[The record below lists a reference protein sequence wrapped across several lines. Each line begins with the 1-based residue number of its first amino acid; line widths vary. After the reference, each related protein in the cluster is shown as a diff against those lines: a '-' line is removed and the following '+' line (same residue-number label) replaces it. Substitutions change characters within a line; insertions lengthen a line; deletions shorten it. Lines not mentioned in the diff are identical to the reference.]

1 LLCLCFFLWAAV
13 FAFAQDGG
21 IIDSIEQ
28 ILKTAKEDK
37 TKVDL
42 LNDLAWEYKMKDA
55 EKARALLN
63 NAITLADKLAYAKGK
78 GQAYNNLGVVETIHG
93 SKAKAIDYY
102 TEALHIRESLK
113 DQKGLASLY
122 NNIGNLYAEQDS
134 FPLAIENLKQSLEL
148 RKVLQDTPRIA
159 RVYYNLADTYEDWGD
174 YSAALD
180 NAFAYREWSAYTGD
194 PYELL
199 NAANLMGNILSELE
213 RWEEAGIYKKQAM
226 EMAFGLN
233 DNWEIAIA
241 SNNMANYKDDLGEK
255 AYDKKAYDKAR
266 TYYLEAMDLH
276 QKALALRLNEGDESS
291 ISASYNNLGV
301 VYKNYGSLY
310 EAVQKQDSATYFYEL
325 ALNYLNRALEIR
337 LKEQDAKGI
346 CEVYNGIGDVKRRQG
361 KFKEALLYAQQYLA
375 IAKDIKDGKF
385 EQNAYKDLSK
395 VYTELG
401 DYKSA
406 LEYQK
411 LYDELRYKRLNEE
424 RVRINIKR
432 EALYGDFNK
441 QLEIERKEAE
451 LKQAAIKQRALIG
464 GGIALLVLAL
474 LLYNQNRIKSH
485 NNKMLKEKNDI
496 IENERQKS
504 ERLLLNILPAATAAE
519 LKVYGKTKAR
529 HYESVTV
536 LFTDFKYFTQ
546 ATEQLTADELVSLL
560 DEYYCAFDEI
570 ISQYGIEKIKTI
582 GDAYMCAAGLPE
594 PSDTHATDM
603 VRAALA
609 MQNKMEVIN
618 QHRKAAG
625 QAVLEMRIGM
635 HTGAVIAGVVGSK
648 KFAYDI
654 WGDTVNV
661 AARMEAAGEVG
672 KVNISAVTYGW
683 VKTEFACQY
692 RGQLAAKNK
701 GEMDMYFVEEKR
713 GEGTGKII
721 SVKAAN
727 Q

>member
-1 LLCLCFFLWAAV
+1 
-13 FAFAQDGG
+13 
-21 IIDSIEQ
+21 
-28 ILKTAKEDK
+28 
-37 TKVDL
+37 
-42 LNDLAWEYKMKDA
+42 MKDS
-55 EKARALLN
+55 EKARAILN

-93 SKAKAIDYY
+93 SKSKAIQYY
-102 TEALHIRESLK
+102 TEALRIRELLK
-113 DQKGLASLY
+113 DQKGVASLY

-134 FPLAIENLKQSLEL
+134 FPLAITNLKQSLAL

-194 PYELL
+194 AYELL
-199 NAANLMGNILSELE
+199 NAYNLMGNILSELE
-213 RWEEAGIYKKQAM
+213 RLEEAGAYKTQAM
-226 EMAFGLN
+226 ELALELK
-233 DNWEIAIA
+233 DNGEIAIA
-241 SNNMANYKDDLGEK
+241 YNNMANYKDDLGEK
-255 AYDKKAYDKAR
+255 AYKEGTYDKAR
-266 TYYLEAMDLH
+266 SYYLEAMDLH

-310 EAVQKQDSATYFYEL
+310 EAEEKQDSATYCYEL
-325 ALNYLNRALEIR
+325 ALNYLNQALEIR
-337 LKEQDAKGI
+337 LKDEDAKGI

-361 KFKEALLYAQQYLA
+361 KLKEALFYAHQYLT
-375 IAKDIKDGKF
+375 IAKNIKDGKY
-385 EQNAYKDLSK
+385 EQDAYKDLSK
-395 VYTELG
+395 AYSELG
-401 DYKSA
+401 EYKSA

-424 RVRINIKR
+424 HVRTNIKR

-451 LKQAAIKQRALIG
+451 LKRAAIEQRALIG
-464 GGIALLVLAL
+464 GGIALLALAL
-474 LLYNQNRIKSH
+474 LLYNQNRIKSQ
-485 NNKMLKEKNDI
+485 NNKTLKEKNDI
-496 IENERQKS
+496 IESERQKS

-519 LKVYGKTKAR
+519 LKVNGKTKAR

-570 ISQYGIEKIKTI
+570 ISQHGIEKIKTI

-594 PSDTHATDM
+594 PSDIHATEM

-609 MQNKMEVIN
+609 MQNRMAAIN
-618 QHRKAAG
+618 QHRTMAG
-625 QAVLEMRIGM
+625 QAILEMRIGM
-635 HTGAVIAGVVGSK
+635 HTGPVIAGVVGSK

-672 KVNISAVTYGW
+672 KVNISAATYAL
-683 VKTEFACQY
+683 VNTEFTCGH

-701 GEMDMYFVEEKR
+701 GEMDMYFVSEKKR
-713 GEGTGKII
+713 
-721 SVKAAN
+721 
-727 Q
+727 